1 MSHALQPEDAAWLEA
16 VTLRERAKARRHL
29 DDLVARTMADYW
41 PPRVCGNR
49 TDSPGFFD
57 SCNWNTKAG
66 CLCSKQV
73 AADLANDP
81 YAYEVA

>member
-1 MSHALQPEDAAWLEA
+1 MTDPDHAAWLEA
-16 VTLRERAKARRHL
+16 LTLRERAKGQRFL
-29 DDLVARTMADYW
+29 QDLFTKAWSQVIR
-41 PPRVCGNR
+41 PRVCGNR

-73 AADLANDP
+73 EADLANDP